1 MKVAITGH
9 TSGLGKGL
17 YEQLGALGHEVIGFS
32 TSTGCDINNEL
43 NRRTI
48 IGVCQDFDLF
58 INNAYGWIEPN
69 IPSVKAFAKLSE
81 QQRTE
86 TPTPTE
92 LGQVRLFEMFN
103 ELWEGDNTK
112 HIINISSDITD
123 RNPQGGMV
131 GPEVKTYWFAK
142 TVLNEKSSKATNVTN
157 LKIGTF
163 ESKFS
168 KQVPDNFEKKDVQH
182 YIDYI
187 LEIITKKTG
196 KNA

>member
-112 HIINISSDITD
+112 HINKETIDAQTRASQGTD
-123 RNPQGGMV
+123 PRV
-131 GPEVKTYWFAK
+131 DRLWFMC
-142 TVLNEKSSKATNVTN
+142 LR
-157 LKIGTF
+157 
-163 ESKFS
+163 
-168 KQVPDNFEKKDVQH
+168 
-182 YIDYI
+182 
-187 LEIITKKTG
+187 
-196 KNA
+196 

>member
-1 MKVAITGH
+1 MKIAITGH
-9 TSGLGKGL
+9 TRGLGKGL
-17 YEQLGALGHEVIGFS
+17 YEQLGALGHEVSGFS
-32 TSTGCDINNEL
+32 TSTGFDVNKEL

-48 IGVCQDFDLF
+48 VGVCQNFDLF
-58 INNAYGWIEPN
+58 INNAYGWIDPN
-69 IPSVKAFAKLSE
+69 LPDIQAFAKLSK
-81 QQRTE
+81 QQRKE

-92 LGQVRLFEMFN
+92 LGQVRLFEMFRDI
-103 ELWEGDNTK
+103 WEGDDTK

-123 RNPQGGMV
+123 RNPQMSLV

-142 TVLNEKSSKATNVTN
+142 TVLNEKSNNVTNVTN

-163 ESKFS
+163 DSKFS
-168 KQVPDNFEKKDVQH
+168 EQVPDNFEKKDVQH
-182 YIDYI
+182 YVDYI